1 MPCCFRFNRVHH
13 AANAHHVYRSLS
25 SPRFLLG
32 LVCSL
37 LWGIFCTSLH
47 AEPRLLRVGYVLDRS
62 GPLVNDSRDFF
73 AGAKVLLDEF
83 NAKAGDKTIRQLVRE
98 SDGTPERTLQAALEL
113 ARDDK
118 VDVIVG
124 LAGDAALSALV
135 DSPAFA
141 REGVP
146 LLAPLSGL
154 RLPAA
159 SLGGRVFF
167 SRADYGQEIQ
177 YVVRYLRGVGLSRV
191 VLVTQAGRPT
201 GLQQAVRSAFTLAA
215 AKTANQ
221 AALTVDEIVLPAAGA
236 ARQTELQRMAQ
247 TQAQA
252 LIVLGDSLDYAAVF
266 QAYRRLSLGAT
277 VIGLST
283 VNPRTVLE
291 LVPSTKMSGAMLTQV
306 MLNPVKTAIPL
317 SREFERVFKKYF
329 DEPPSHQSL
338 AGFVAA
344 HQLLAALGRISGP
357 LNRVTLTSAL
367 QATVRLDVYGFEIN
381 YATVP
386 QRGSEFVDLLM
397 IRADGKLLQ

>member
-1 MPCCFRFNRVHH
+1 MPCCFSFTRVHY
-13 AANAHHVYRSLS
+13 ADRSLHAS
-25 SPRFLLG
+25 RFFLG

-37 LWGIFCTSLH
+37 LWGFFCTPLY
-47 AEPRLLRVGYVLDRS
+47 ADPRLLRVGYVLDRS

-73 AGAKVLLDEF
+73 AGSKVLLDEF
-83 NAKAGDKTIRQLVRE
+83 NAKAGDKAVRQLIRE

-124 LAGDAALSALV
+124 LAGDTALSALV

-159 SLGGRVFF
+159 TAGSRVFF

-177 YVVRYLRGVGLSRV
+177 YVVRYLRGLGLSRV
-191 VLVTQAGRPT
+191 VLVTQASSPT
-201 GLQQAVRSAFTLAA
+201 ALQQTVRSAFALAT
-215 AKTANQ
+215 AKSANQ
-221 AALTVDEIVLPAAGA
+221 AALTVDEMALPVAGA
-236 ARQTELQRMAQ
+236 ARQAELQRMAQ

-252 LIVLGDSLDYAAVF
+252 LIVLGDALDYAAVF
-266 QAYRRLSLGAT
+266 QAYRRLSPGAT

-291 LVPSTKMSGAMLTQV
+291 LAPSAKMSGAVLTQV
-306 MLNPVKTAIPL
+306 MLNPAKTAIPL
-317 SREFERVFKKYF
+317 SREFDRVFKKYF
-329 DEPPSHQSL
+329 DEPPTHQSL

-344 HQLLAALGRISGP
+344 HQLLAALGRIGGP
-357 LNRVTLTSAL
+357 VNRVTLTAAL
-367 QATVRLDVYGFEIN
+367 QANTRLDVYGFELN